1 MLHRRCWYWGGFTG
15 YDVSL
20 GPLPGETIT
29 KLGPCSDFM
38 LDEEEERENEV
49 VYYLDEDDEV
59 DSDEW

>member
-1 MLHRRCWYWGGFTG
+1 M
-15 YDVSL
+15 SL